1 MWSVINRASFRLTP
15 PLVLELADIFSDF
28 LTQFTAV
35 LPVMT
40 TEILCIVWV
49 ETKLSSLTVCILF
62 SFVALFQPVQNYTG
76 NGYQSMI
83 ICNIFSKVL
92 LRFSHSY
99 SRRQNV
105 IGFFN
110 YDLKV
115 HKHYCNLGKFRVTQI
130 RKEIE
135 FVFIFEKKS

>member
-1 MWSVINRASFRLTP
+1 MWSVINRASSRLTP
-15 PLVLELADIFSDF
+15 PLVSELADIFPDF

-49 ETKLSSLTVCILF
+49 ETKLSFLTVWILF

-76 NGYQSMI
+76 NGYQSMV
-83 ICNIFSKVL
+83 ICNIFCKVL
-92 LRFSHSY
+92 IRFSHSY

-105 IGFFN
+105 IGFSN
-110 YDLKV
+110 YDLKL
-115 HKHYCNLGKFRVTQI
+115 HKQYCYLVKFRVTQI

-135 FVFIFEKKS
+135 YVFIF